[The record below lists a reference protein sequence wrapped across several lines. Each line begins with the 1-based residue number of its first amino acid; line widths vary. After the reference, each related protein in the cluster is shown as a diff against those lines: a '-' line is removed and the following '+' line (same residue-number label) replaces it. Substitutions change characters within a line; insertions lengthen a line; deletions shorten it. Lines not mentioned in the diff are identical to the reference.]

1 MKGKG
6 PNELLQ
12 AGQCLNF
19 LSLITLTDQSQQV
32 HTLLQAP
39 LSQGCFVQG
48 GKEGSADEKISNS
61 IKIKPKNITKKM
73 R

>member
-1 MKGKG
+1 MKGNG

-19 LSLITLTDQSQQV
+19 LSLITLKHQSQQV
-32 HTLLQAP
+32 RPLLQAP
-39 LSQGCFVQG
+39 LSQGCFIQG
-48 GKEGSADEKISNS
+48 GKEGIVDEKISNS
-61 IKIKPKNITKKM
+61 TKIKPKNITKNK